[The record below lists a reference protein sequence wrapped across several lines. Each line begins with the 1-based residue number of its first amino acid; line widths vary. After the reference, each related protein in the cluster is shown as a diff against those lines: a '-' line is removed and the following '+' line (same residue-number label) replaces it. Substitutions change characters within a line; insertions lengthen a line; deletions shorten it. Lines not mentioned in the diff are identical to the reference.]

1 MEHYAG
7 LDVSL
12 RATGVCVIDERG
24 RVVIESKIPSEPDT
38 IADFLQP
45 YAATLKRAG
54 PRSRPARTV
63 PV

>member
-24 RVVIESKIPSEPDT
+24 RVVIESKDP
-38 IADFLQP
+38 
-45 YAATLKRAG
+45 K
-54 PRSRPARTV
+54 
-63 PV
+63 